1 MLWNI
6 AQNLYYGIVPIQ
18 INIKSD
24 ALLNT
29 SGSLTLMLILHS
41 DTQAHTPCPRLIYIY
56 HQSCGWSG
64 RVHVDSWWTRHVV
77 PQTLPHRSAVSSLPA
92 CSPLWLWSETKYS
105 PSPSWNC
112 MSRIGFTQEKYISE
126 VFFFFF
132 FCTKSSWIK
141 TLVCCRKCWPQIV
154 SLTISVGTRRTL
166 SAVLFSFSL
175 LILVPHPSFSYC
187 LTA

>member
-141 TLVCCRKCWPQIV
+141 TRLLQKMLTSDCESYYICWHKKDTVC
-154 SLTISVGTRRTL
+154 
-166 SAVLFSFSL
+166 SFVFFFTVNFGPTS
-175 LILVPHPSFSYC
+175 IL
-187 LTA
+187 